1 MTQPSTTAAQA
12 AKRPVNH
19 LILLF
24 TTLMVVML
32 LASLS
37 QMIFSTALPT
47 IVGELH
53 GVDQMMWVIT
63 AYMLA
68 STITMPI
75 YGKAGDLFG
84 RKPMMLVAITL
95 FMAGSLVGAVAPT
108 MPWLIAARTIQG
120 LGGGGLMILSQ
131 ASVADFVPAR
141 ERGRYAGFMGGVF
154 AVSSVAGP
162 LLGGWLTQGP
172 GWRWVFWTVIPLAL
186 LAMLAIVTL
195 MPSVHE
201 AVAQRPR
208 IDTAGI
214 ALMSLSTTAIIL
226 AATWG
231 GHTYDWLSPQI
242 IALMV
247 GALVLAALFVW
258 AESRAEH
265 PVIPLSLFRNR
276 NFVLTTAAG
285 LATAIA
291 MFGVVGYLPTYFQ
304 MAEGV
309 SATEA
314 GLLMV
319 PLMGSLLF
327 TSVVLG
333 AVVSKTGRY
342 KVIPI
347 MGSLILAVGL
357 WLLSTISL
365 DTPLAVICLYMA
377 VMGTGLGSSMQ
388 ILTLIVQNEFPHRLV
403 GTATAA
409 NNYFRQVGSSLGAA
423 VVGSLFVARLTTL
436 IAERL
441 PASGGASGSSNSLTP
456 VLINSL
462 PAPIRLIIVQSYND
476 ALVPIFVFMVPLGL
490 LAALLLAFVKETPL
504 ATEIEHEVTAE
515 SLAEGQ
521 LLITEF
527 DDDDLDLTPA
537 HGLPS

>member
-1 MTQPSTTAAQA
+1 
-12 AKRPVNH
+12 
-19 LILLF
+19 
-24 TTLMVVML
+24 
-32 LASLS
+32 
-37 QMIFSTALPT
+37 
-47 IVGELH
+47 
-53 GVDQMMWVIT
+53 
-63 AYMLA
+63 
-68 STITMPI
+68 
-75 YGKAGDLFG
+75 
-84 RKPMMLVAITL
+84 
-95 FMAGSLVGAVAPT
+95 
-108 MPWLIAARTIQG
+108 
-120 LGGGGLMILSQ
+120 
-131 ASVADFVPAR
+131 
-141 ERGRYAGFMGGVF
+141 
-154 AVSSVAGP
+154 
-162 LLGGWLTQGP
+162 
-172 GWRWVFWTVIPLAL
+172 
-186 LAMLAIVTL
+186 
-195 MPSVHE
+195 
-201 AVAQRPR
+201 
-208 IDTAGI
+208 
-214 ALMSLSTTAIIL
+214 
-226 AATWG
+226 
-231 GHTYDWLSPQI
+231 
-242 IALMV
+242 
-247 GALVLAALFVW
+247 
-258 AESRAEH
+258 
-265 PVIPLSLFRNR
+265 
-276 NFVLTTAAG
+276 
-285 LATAIA
+285 

-436 IAERL
+436 MAERL
-441 PASGGASGSSNSLTP
+441 PASVGASGSSKSLTP

-490 LAALLLAFVKETPL
+490 LAALLLAFVRETPL
-504 ATEIEHEVTAE
+504 ATEIKHEVTAE

-521 LLITEF
+521 VLITEF